1 MFPHPSG
8 LCALFLIRS
17 NMDILLEFVAVP
29 EWPSLAW
36 LAKCEP
42 GNPTV
47 TVLHGSRIEK
57 RADWFCEAVWAGD
70 FAEGGF
76 DTTDIVAGSGGR
88 IRASRLTFVS
98 SGSTLDRLH
107 FMTTREATW
116 VSNSLA
122 CLLAA
127 TGAEL
132 NITHSGYFADF
143 YSIIEGLE
151 RYRRQFATSASP
163 IHLVYFDN
171 LVWNGSNAVVE
182 TKPRENRTWR
192 QFDEYHSFLRTCMRL
207 VAANL
212 ADSGREHSLRM
223 LSTLSSGY
231 DSTAVSVLAKEAGCE
246 EVISFDS
253 TKRGKDDSGAAIAQA
268 LGLHIH
274 LIQGEGWR
282 ALERPEPLFIAS
294 DSFGEEVHF
303 KAAEK
308 HLGGSVLFTGYHGDR
323 VWGKET
329 TDLSDQLVRGDPSGL
344 AHTEFR
350 LHAGFI
356 HCPVPF
362 WGAREIRQ
370 MKSISNSPEME
381 PWDLPGQY
389 SRPICRRIAEEAGV
403 PRGFFGVSKAAASRW
418 PCIAREFLTP
428 RSMDNYLSWLRRQRL
443 QWLKRWHLPP
453 LTSRGLDRLLFE
465 GVGAAQRGAV
475 RFLKYVGNRPVL
487 NNRIVRRLATIDY
500 CNTQQGPWILFLRRY
515 LFAWAVAIVRD
526 HYLTPLRRLTV
537 KT

>member
-1 MFPHPSG
+1 
-8 LCALFLIRS
+8 
-17 NMDILLEFVAVP
+17 MDMLLEFVAVA

-36 LAKCEP
+36 LARCEP

-47 TVLHGSRIEK
+47 TVLHGGRIEK
-57 RADWFCEAVWAGD
+57 RANWFCEAVWAGD

-76 DTTDIVAGSGGR
+76 DTTDIVAGSGAR

-107 FMTTREATW
+107 FMATREATW

-132 NITHSGYFADF
+132 DITYPGYFADF
-143 YSIIEGLE
+143 YSIIQGLE
-151 RYRRQFATSASP
+151 RYRRQFATSAGP
-163 IHLVYFDN
+163 AQLVYFDN
-171 LVWNGSNAVVE
+171 LVWNGSNVVVE
-182 TKPRENRTWR
+182 AKPRERRTWR
-192 QFDEYHSFLRTCMRL
+192 QFDEYYSFLRTCMRL

-223 LSTLSSGY
+223 LGTLSSGY
-231 DSTAVSVLAKEAGCE
+231 DSTTVSVLAREAGCE
-246 EVISFDS
+246 DVISFDK
-253 TKRGKDDSGAAIAQA
+253 TRKGGDDCGTMIAQV
-268 LGLHIH
+268 LGLRIH

-282 ALERPEPLFIAS
+282 ALEQPEPLFIAS

-308 HLGGSVLFTGYHGDR
+308 HLDGSVLFTGYHGDR
-323 VWGKET
+323 IWGKHPP
-329 TDLSDQLVRGDPSGL
+329 DLSDQLVRGDPSGL
-344 AHTEFR
+344 ALTEFR

-362 WGAREIRQ
+362 WGARDIKQ
-370 MKSISNSPEME
+370 VSIISNSAEMKT
-381 PWDLPGQY
+381 WDIPGDY

-403 PRGFFGVSKAAASRW
+403 PRELFGVRKAAASRW
-418 PCIAREFLTP
+418 PCTAGEFLTP
-428 RSMDNYLSWLRRQRL
+428 HSMDDYLQWLQERRL
-443 QWLKRWHLPP
+443 QWLKRWHMPP
-453 LTSRGLDRLLFE
+453 LASPTIDRLLYQ
-465 GVGAAQRGAV
+465 GVEFAERWGG
-475 RFLKYVGNRPVL
+475 RFLKYVGNTPGL
-487 NNRIVRRLATIDY
+487 NNRFLRRLATLNY
-500 CNTQQGPWILFLRRY
+500 CNTPQGPWILFLRRY

-526 HYLTPLRRLTV
+526 RYLAPLRHQAV
-537 KT
+537 KPQGSASSCRRQS